1 MYVYAWE
8 RWTHYELQRIRR
20 EQTKI
25 CDCVISDGHKTVRQ
39 KNKNKLFWFW
49 KKKRRKRT
57 YFGRGTTVSVS
68 CPYVNKRNRLMLGE
82 GKRKRRRKT
91 VSKQKG
97 GFIAL
102 IVAALA
108 PTAIDLITKLIR

>member
-1 MYVYAWE
+1 MVLE
-8 RWTHYELQRIRR
+8 
-20 EQTKI
+20 
-25 CDCVISDGHKTVRQ
+25 
-39 KNKNKLFWFW
+39 
-49 KKKRRKRT
+49 KKRRKRT

-97 GFIAL
+97 VFFAPL
-102 IVAALA
+102 LTAFA
-108 PTAIDLITKLIR
+108 PTAADLVRKLIR

>member
-1 MYVYAWE
+1 M
-8 RWTHYELQRIRR
+8 
-20 EQTKI
+20 
-25 CDCVISDGHKTVRQ
+25 
-39 KNKNKLFWFW
+39 
-49 KKKRRKRT
+49 KKKT

-97 GFIAL
+97 SFITP

-108 PTAIDLITKLIR
+108 PTAIDLVKKLIR